1 MNIAVVIGG
10 LVVFASAS
18 ASLLTGTVRTGDVR
32 RSSATGLCMIAH
44 GQLPKFTPPP
54 GTPTLPVSIPSAA
67 MSRYVCA
74 PRVYCCSPMPCRIVA
89 GRVRA

>member
-10 LVVFASAS
+10 SVVACSAS
-18 ASLLTGTVRTGDVR
+18 ASFVTGTVRTGAVR
-32 RSSATGLCMIAH
+32 RSRATGLCMIAH

-54 GTPTLPVSIPSAA
+54 GTPMLAVSMPSAA
-67 MSRYVCA
+67 MSRYVWA

-89 GRVRA
+89 GRVFA